1 MDPVLLNSVG
11 LRWNHTTGQYD
22 ALPYEALAWPVH
34 DLGPTHGA
42 FVVERLRTFG
52 GKSPSH
58 SAHWERLARGLEML
72 GLHSPHRIDSSR
84 IDSIRAAVEQLCH
97 LNADWIRNQRDTSIV
112 VVVSPGS
119 HMMDPTFESILH
131 LQPLP
136 WKRLRSWYEV
146 GTPLISSPWET
157 GAGHCWPAST
167 KSRSRLNYYL
177 ADRNAMASS
186 DQALG
191 LLRTHCGSVGD
202 TSVANLILVTS
213 DGDLVSPLPED
224 VLIGTSLLRLTQLLQ
239 ERDQRI
245 LFRDIRLEELQTAR
259 EVWLTGNSGCL
270 WHASSIDGQRIGDG
284 SVGPLC
290 RQWQKKW
297 IESVGFDWLSQ
308 GLFNG

>member
-1 MDPVLLNSVG
+1 LDPALLNSIG

-34 DLGPTHGA
+34 DLGATHGA
-42 FVVERLRTFG
+42 FVVERIRTFG
-52 GKSPSH
+52 GKSH
-58 SAHWERLARGLEML
+58 ADSAHWERLARGLEML
-72 GLHSPHRIDSSR
+72 GLQSPSR
-84 IDSIRAAVEQLCH
+84 IDAIRAAVGQLCH
-97 LNADWIRNQRDTSIV
+97 LNEDWIRHQRDTSIV

-136 WKRLRSWYEV
+136 WKRLKSWYEV

-157 GAGHCWPAST
+157 GAGHCWPAFT

-186 DQALG
+186 DLSLG
-191 LLRTHCGSVGD
+191 LLRTHRGSVGD
-202 TSVANLILVTS
+202 TSVANLILVTI
-213 DGDLVSPLPED
+213 DGDLVSPLPND
-224 VLIGTSLLRLTQLLQ
+224 VLIGTSFLQLNQFLQ
-239 ERDQRI
+239 ESGQCI
-245 LFRDIRLEELQTAR
+245 ELRDIQLEELQSAR

-270 WHASSIDGQRIGDG
+270 WHASSIDGQPIGDG
-284 SVGPLC
+284 SVGSLC

-297 IESVGFDWLSQ
+297 IESIGFDWLSQ
-308 GLFNG
+308 GLFNGQ